1 MASPESW
8 QKPEQQSLSQVVQA
22 ESVNL
27 SQSVQAYFQPLRE
40 RSEIRQGLPL
50 ALDLGSMSDLYGT
63 DAYTGKTELKKEPAI
78 MSDEIEQKPESAK
91 QLRASEVIKTE
102 GNFTTQGKQGDWDKA
117 TEAYRT
123 TKYQSATHEILTD
136 AQIAEMQAKGQGEKF
151 EITGLSDNKSHQA
164 RRELIAQAISDSS
177 SKAQPQEQP
186 QEQGLGADGRWHFQN
201 PRVKPGQDIA
211 GAIKEWIWN
220 DAKDLPGEVAQA
232 VSDIPGNI
240 AKAAVNGFWNVTVGA
255 AEGLNRGENSNS
267 LIPEGATMDYLSG
280 IVHHPEK
287 YTRFGGTP
295 LNLDAC
301 EKAYNAFG
309 LGQMNLPHDLV
320 PGLIWNELLHRK
332 PEDAAQEARVTKGE
346 AQDPTTSI
354 GPGQIQIRNIQMLA
368 EKYPQLKQFG
378 DPVKAAM
385 EPATAPFFVAAYVAN
400 EVEGINLY
408 NQQHSKEPGFK
419 PIPINADTLAY
430 RYNPDVYSDDKGQYR
445 SLEPWEKTYR
455 KVIGPLPGHLKG
467 CPYPSPEVLQ
477 HSHHLQKVREARA
490 DLGNSW

>member
-1 MASPESW
+1 MTSPESW

-27 SQSVQAYFQPLRE
+27 SQSVQAYFQPLPE

-50 ALDLGSMSDLYGT
+50 ALDLGSMADLYGT
-63 DAYTGKTELKKEPAI
+63 DAYTGKTELKKEPAK

-151 EITGLSDNKSHQA
+151 EITGLSDNKSHQG

-220 DAKDLPGEVAQA
+220 DAKNLPGEVAQA
-232 VSDIPGNI
+232 V
-240 AKAAVNGFWNVTVGA
+240 
-255 AEGLNRGENSNS
+255 
-267 LIPEGATMDYLSG
+267 
-280 IVHHPEK
+280 
-287 YTRFGGTP
+287 
-295 LNLDAC
+295 
-301 EKAYNAFG
+301 
-309 LGQMNLPHDLV
+309 
-320 PGLIWNELLHRK
+320 
-332 PEDAAQEARVTKGE
+332 
-346 AQDPTTSI
+346 
-354 GPGQIQIRNIQMLA
+354 
-368 EKYPQLKQFG
+368 
-378 DPVKAAM
+378 
-385 EPATAPFFVAAYVAN
+385 
-400 EVEGINLY
+400 
-408 NQQHSKEPGFK
+408 
-419 PIPINADTLAY
+419 
-430 RYNPDVYSDDKGQYR
+430 
-445 SLEPWEKTYR
+445 
-455 KVIGPLPGHLKG
+455 
-467 CPYPSPEVLQ
+467 
-477 HSHHLQKVREARA
+477 
-490 DLGNSW
+490 

>member
-27 SQSVQAYFQPLRE
+27 SQSVQAYFQPLPE

-50 ALDLGSMSDLYGT
+50 ALDLGSMADLYGT
-63 DAYTGKTELKKEPAI
+63 DAYTGKTELKKEPAK

-151 EITGLSDNKSHQA
+151 EITGLSDNKSHQG

-220 DAKDLPGEVAQA
+220 DAKNLPGEVAQA
-232 VSDIPGNI
+232 VSEMPGNL
-240 AKAAVNGFWNVTVGA
+240 AKNAVNGAWNAAVGVS
-255 AEGLNRGENSNS
+255 EVVNRNFATNT
-267 LIPEGATMDYLSG
+267 IPEGAAMDYISG
-280 IVHHPEK
+280 IVKNPEK
-287 YTRFGGTP
+287 YDPYYREISP
-295 LNLDAC
+295 IACIDAY
-301 EKAYNAFG
+301 KTFG
-309 LGQMNLPHDLV
+309 LEKLGIDPSLI
-320 PGLIWNELLHRK
+320 PGLILNEQLHLK
-332 PEDAAQEARVTKGE
+332 PTDDLQSAEAALKLPLKAT
-346 AQDPTTSI
+346 DSI
-354 GPGQIQIRNIQMLA
+354 GPAQIQKAIIERLA
-368 EKYPQLKQFG
+368 EEFPLLKKLG
-378 DPVKAAM
+378 DPLQAALR
-385 EPATAPFFVAAYVAN
+385 PDAAPYFVAAYLASEARAIAN
-400 EVEGINLY
+400 Y
-408 NQQHSKEPGFK
+408 NQHHPGEK
-419 PIPINADTLAY
+419 PIPINTDTLAY
-430 RYNPDVYSDDKGQYR
+430 RYNPDVFRDTNGQFR
-445 SLEPWEKTYR
+445 SLEPWEKVT
-455 KVIGPLPGHLKG
+455 KHFHAVDATHMPFPVAGVI
-467 CPYPSPEVLQ
+467 E
-477 HSHHLQKVREARA
+477 HSHHVQKVRQSMEEVKRTG
-490 DLGNSW
+490 L